1 MLMSVLGVVF
11 ILLLILNMPVCFVL
25 LILSCI
31 YVFVKGIPI
40 VVLSHVLTT
49 ATDSFIIT
57 SVPLFILAAN
67 FMQRGGITER
77 ILNFSKALV
86 GHLKGGLAHVSI
98 ITSMVFA
105 GMSGSALAE
114 AGGLGLIEVEM
125 MEKGGYDKEF
135 SAAITAAAS
144 TIGPIIPPSIPLV
157 LYGAIARESIGK
169 LFLGGAIPGV
179 LIGIILM
186 IQSFFFCRKKKYPI
200 SIRVGFKDAFR
211 AFIRVLPPL
220 FTPIIILGGI
230 MTGIFTPT
238 EAAAI
243 ACLYAF
249 ILSKFIYKAMSWK
262 DFYLALSDTI
272 ILSAVVLFIMA
283 MAGLW
288 SWMVTSEGI
297 ARGITDFLA
306 SSIENPLILLLI
318 LNIVILFLGMLMEP
332 LAIMMMLLP
341 ILLPLIKTFG
351 ISPIHYGIVMTMG
364 LMIGLITPP
373 FGECLFILSSI
384 TKLSVGRIAKSTF
397 PYVLGLLVALFL
409 VTYIPS
415 LALWLP
421 ELLIK

>member
-1 MLMSVLGVVF
+1 MLMPVLAAVF
-11 ILLLILNMPVCFVL
+11 ILLLIINMPVCFVL
-25 LILSCI
+25 LIISCI
-31 YVFVKGIPI
+31 YVFVKNIPI

-67 FMQRGGITER
+67 FMQRGGITEK
-77 ILNFSKALV
+77 ILTFAKALV
-86 GHLKGGLAHVSI
+86 GHLTGGLAHVSI

-125 MEKGGYDKEF
+125 MEKGGYDIEF

-169 LFLGGAIPGV
+169 LFLGGAVPGL

-186 IQSFFFCRKKKYPI
+186 IQSYFFCRKKKYPI
-200 SIRVGFKDAFR
+200 SIRVGFKEAFR

-249 ILSKFIYKAMSWK
+249 ILSKFVYKTMSWK
-262 DFYLALSDTI
+262 NFYLALSDTV

-318 LNIVILFLGMLMEP
+318 LNILILFLGMLMEP

-341 ILLPLIKTFG
+341 ILLPLIKAYG
-351 ISPIHYGIVMTMG
+351 ISPIHYGVVMTMG

-384 TKLSVGRIAKSTF
+384 TKLPVGRIAKSTF
-397 PYVLGLLVALFL
+397 PYVLGLMVALFL

>member
-1 MLMSVLGVVF
+1 MLMPVLAAVF
-11 ILLLILNMPVCFVL
+11 ILLLIINMPVCFVL
-25 LILSCI
+25 LIISCI
-31 YVFVKGIPI
+31 YVFVKNIPI

-67 FMQRGGITER
+67 FMQRGGITEK
-77 ILNFSKALV
+77 ILTFAKALV
-86 GHLKGGLAHVSI
+86 GHLTGGLAHVSI

-125 MEKGGYDKEF
+125 MEKGGYDIEF

-169 LFLGGAIPGV
+169 LFLGGAVPGL

-186 IQSFFFCRKKKYPI
+186 IQSYFFCRKKKYPI
-200 SIRVGFKDAFR
+200 SIRVDFKEAFR

-249 ILSKFIYKAMSWK
+249 ILSKFVYKTMSWK
-262 DFYLALSDTI
+262 NFYLALSDTV

-318 LNIVILFLGMLMEP
+318 LNILILFLGMLMEP

-341 ILLPLIKTFG
+341 ILLPLIKAYG
-351 ISPIHYGIVMTMG
+351 ISPIHYGVVMTMG

-384 TKLSVGRIAKSTF
+384 TKLPVGRIAKSTF
-397 PYVLGLLVALFL
+397 PYVLGLMVALFL